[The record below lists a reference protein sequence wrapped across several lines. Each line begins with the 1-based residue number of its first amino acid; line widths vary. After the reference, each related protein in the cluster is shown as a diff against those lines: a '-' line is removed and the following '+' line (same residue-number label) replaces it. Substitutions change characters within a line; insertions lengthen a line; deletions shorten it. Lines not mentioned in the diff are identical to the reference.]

1 MSKYNKIMEEKNK
14 IIIGVDEAGRGPL
27 FGPVYTGA
35 VVLPENDDL
44 FDKSILKDSKKF
56 TSEKKINEVSDY
68 IVQNCEYYSVSSCN
82 HEEIDKYNI
91 LQATQRSMHNS
102 VHDIIEQIMN
112 HPRNKELGK
121 NSDHLLKQI
130 IILVDGNYFKPFTY
144 LYNDNLYPIQHS
156 CIIKGDSLHKEISA
170 ASILAK
176 VSRDKYIRDF
186 IQENPE
192 YQEKYSLLT
201 NKGYGTKAHIE
212 GIKQHGYSPF
222 HRKSFKL
229 KSL

>member
-1 MSKYNKIMEEKNK
+1 MSKYNKIMEDKK
-14 IIIGVDEAGRGPL
+14 RIFIGVDEAGRGPL

-44 FDKSILKDSKKF
+44 FDKTILKDSKKF
-56 TSEKKINEVSDY
+56 TSEKKINEVNNY
-68 IVQNCEYYSVSSCN
+68 IIENCEYYSVNYCN

-91 LQATQRSMHNS
+91 LQATQKSMHNS
-102 VHDIIEQIMN
+102 VHNVIEQIMKQQ
-112 HPRNKELGK
+112 RNKELE
-121 NSDHLLKQI
+121 NSGDYLLKQI
-130 IILVDGNYFKPFTY
+130 VILVDGNYFKPFTY
-144 LYNDNLYPIQHS
+144 LYNNNLYPIQHN

-176 VSRDKYIRDF
+176 VSRDKYIKDF

-192 YQEKYSLLT
+192 YQEKYNLMT

-212 GIKQHGYSPF
+212 GIRKYGYSPF

-229 KSL
+229 KNL

>member
-1 MSKYNKIMEEKNK
+1 MEEKRT
-14 IIIGVDEAGRGPL
+14 IFIGVDEAGRGPL

-35 VVLPENDDL
+35 VVLPENDES

-56 TSEKKINEVSDY
+56 TSEKKINEVSEY
-68 IVQNCEYYSVSSCN
+68 IIQNCDHYSVDSCS

-91 LQATQRSMHNS
+91 LQATQRSMHKS
-102 VHDIIEQIMN
+102 VHSVIEQLTNSQRNIDRGVDN
-112 HPRNKELGK
+112 HY
-121 NSDHLLKQI
+121 LLRSI
-130 IILVDGNYFKPFTY
+130 VILVDGNYFKPFTY
-144 LYNDNLYPIQHS
+144 LYKDNLYPIQHK
-156 CIIKGDSLHKEISA
+156 CVIKGDSLHKEISA

-176 VSRDKYIRDF
+176 VSRDKCIKHF
-186 IQENPE
+186 IGENPE
-192 YQEKYSLLT
+192 YQEKYKLLS

-229 KSL
+229 KNI